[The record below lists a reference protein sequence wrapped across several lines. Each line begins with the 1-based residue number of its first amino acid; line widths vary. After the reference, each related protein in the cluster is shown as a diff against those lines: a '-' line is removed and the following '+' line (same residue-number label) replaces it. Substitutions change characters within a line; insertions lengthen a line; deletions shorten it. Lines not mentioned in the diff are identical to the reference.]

1 MINPV
6 TVAVLAGSCIGYK
19 FTVSLP
25 PFGKGTVFVKKIWHF
40 CATEFTYDWF
50 GHEAVNVPSE
60 IVLEFKIY
68 QQV

>member
-25 PFGKGTVFVKKIWHF
+25 PFGKGTVFAKKI
-40 CATEFTYDWF
+40 
-50 GHEAVNVPSE
+50 
-60 IVLEFKIY
+60 
-68 QQV
+68 